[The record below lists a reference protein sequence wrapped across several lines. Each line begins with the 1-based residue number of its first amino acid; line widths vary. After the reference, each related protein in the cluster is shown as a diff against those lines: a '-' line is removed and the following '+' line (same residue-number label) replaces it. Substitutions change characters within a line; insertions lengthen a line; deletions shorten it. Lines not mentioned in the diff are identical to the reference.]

1 VEERSAQEVMQ
12 ALSQEITQAD
22 FIVHSKAIEI
32 HGICAKC
39 AQALS
44 SEES

>member
-1 VEERSAQEVMQ
+1 MQ
-12 ALSQEITQAD
+12 AVSQEIKQAD

-39 AQALS
+39 AQNMR
-44 SEES
+44 SEQS